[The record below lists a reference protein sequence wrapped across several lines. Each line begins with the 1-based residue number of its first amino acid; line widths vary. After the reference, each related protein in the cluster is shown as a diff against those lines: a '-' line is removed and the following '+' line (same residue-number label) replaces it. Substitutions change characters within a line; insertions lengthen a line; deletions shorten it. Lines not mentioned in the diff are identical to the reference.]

1 MNQHN
6 QSTNAFHSDMNE
18 NEQPII
24 VKLKNEILQLQQSL
38 EIRMEENKYLRM
50 QLNRL
55 DKNRRIGDLPFI
67 QNLRPETRERGSAYV
82 FGLKETDFIPK
93 LQLRKQLLR
102 RHPMLSSNDIDFSIM
117 LSIGLTNKEIMILSG
132 RSHSTIENNASI
144 LKNKLFGE
152 QSEKDIRSYLYE
164 LEIEAITDS
173 SREFSIDKIMRK
185 HDITLSHT
193 ECKVCGMI
201 VLRMRNKDICETLM
215 ISPRTLE
222 SHKYRIKKKC
232 KLSRVESLTARLHE
246 LISPFI

>member
-55 DKNRRIGDLPFI
+55 DKNRRIGDLPFV

-93 LQLRKQLLR
+93 
-102 RHPMLSSNDIDFSIM
+102 HN
-117 LSIGLTNKEIMILSG
+117 NK
-132 RSHSTIENNASI
+132 T
-144 LKNKLFGE
+144 
-152 QSEKDIRSYLYE
+152 YY
-164 LEIEAITDS
+164 
-173 SREFSIDKIMRK
+173 
-185 HDITLSHT
+185 
-193 ECKVCGMI
+193 
-201 VLRMRNKDICETLM
+201 
-215 ISPRTLE
+215 
-222 SHKYRIKKKC
+222 
-232 KLSRVESLTARLHE
+232 
-246 LISPFI
+246 